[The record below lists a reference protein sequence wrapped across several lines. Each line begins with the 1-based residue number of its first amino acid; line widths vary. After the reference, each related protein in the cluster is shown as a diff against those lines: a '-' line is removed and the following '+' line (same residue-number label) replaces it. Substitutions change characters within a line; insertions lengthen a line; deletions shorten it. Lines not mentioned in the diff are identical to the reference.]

1 MVSKPSTPP
10 NLGGEEANPV
20 DARDP
25 PIRDNE
31 ADVHGVEQ
39 ARKAEQRAS
48 ADAVHVEEPTA
59 MAIAETAHGTQHTG
73 KAFIMTK
80 GGGNADAE
88 PLKAAKAKDGEDVLN
103 GDKND
108 QAEQA

>member
-1 MVSKPSTPP
+1 
-10 NLGGEEANPV
+10 
-20 DARDP
+20 
-25 PIRDNE
+25 
-31 ADVHGVEQ
+31 
-39 ARKAEQRAS
+39 
-48 ADAVHVEEPTA
+48 
-59 MAIAETAHGTQHTG
+59 MAIAEAAHGTQHTG